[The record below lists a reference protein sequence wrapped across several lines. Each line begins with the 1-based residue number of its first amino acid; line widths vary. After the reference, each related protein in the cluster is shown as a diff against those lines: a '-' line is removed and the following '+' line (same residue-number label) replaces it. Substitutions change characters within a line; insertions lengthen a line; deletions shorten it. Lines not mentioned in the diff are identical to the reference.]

1 MPDIVDSKT
10 RSRMMSGIR
19 GKNTKPELLV
29 RSALHARGFRYRIHA
44 KNFPGQPDLLFPK
57 HRAAIFVH
65 GCFWHGHNCSL
76 FRMPGTRQEFWL
88 EKIARNQQRDNV
100 VSAQIEALDWRQLT
114 IWECAIRGPRQI
126 GLDETIDRTVRWL
139 TSDIRCQEIRSI
151 LEEGMA

>member
-1 MPDIVDSKT
+1 M
-10 RSRMMSGIR
+10 
-19 GKNTKPELLV
+19 
-29 RSALHARGFRYRIHA
+29 
-44 KNFPGQPDLLFPK
+44 
-57 HRAAIFVH
+57 
-65 GCFWHGHNCSL
+65 
-76 FRMPGTRQEFWL
+76 

>member
-1 MPDIVDSKT
+1 
-10 RSRMMSGIR
+10 MSGIR